1 MRSAITRKNVLTKT
15 IIYAVLISFSLLC
28 VIPFI
33 LILSISFSDEKA
45 ISDFGYSIV
54 PRNFTTYAYSYIFKF
69 PDVIINAYQVTILVT
84 AIGTAISLL
93 ITAML
98 AYPLSR
104 NHLKY
109 RNALSFYIFFTLLC
123 NGGMVSWYIIT
134 TQYLHLKENIW
145 ALIIPYLANS
155 WYILLMRNFFR
166 AVPDALIEAAKLEG
180 AGDFRIFVQIAMP
193 LSKPGLATIALF
205 IALGYWN
212 DWWLGLFLIT
222 GNEHAVPLQLLLN
235 RLMSTAQFLQTNPEA
250 VSKGIM
256 IPGESARMATCI
268 LVIGPII
275 FIYPFFQKYFIKG
288 LIVGA
293 VKS

>member
-1 MRSAITRKNVLTKT
+1 MRSAINRKNRLSQS
-15 IIYAVLISFSLLC
+15 IIYAVLIFFCLLC
-28 VIPFI
+28 IIPFL
-33 LILSISFSDEKA
+33 LILSISLSDEQA
-45 ISDFGYSIV
+45 ISDSGYSIF
-54 PRNFTTYAYSYIFKF
+54 PIHFTTYAYEYIFKF
-69 PDVIINAYQVTILVT
+69 PDLILNAYQVTTLVT
-84 AIGTAISLL
+84 VIGTVLGLL
-93 ITAML
+93 VTAML

-109 RNALSFYIFFTLLC
+109 RNAISFYIFFTLLC

-155 WYILLMRNFFR
+155 WYVLLLRNFFR

-180 AGDFRIFVQIAMP
+180 AGDFRIFYQIALP
-193 LSKPGLATIALF
+193 LAKPGLATIALF

-212 DWWLGLFLIT
+212 DWWLGLMLIT
-222 GNEHAVPLQLLLN
+222 GNESAVPLQLLLY
-235 RLMSTAQFLQTNPEA
+235 RLMSTLQFLQSNPEA
-250 VSKGIM
+250 ASKGIM
-256 IPGESARMATCI
+256 IPGESARMATCV

-275 FIYPFFQKYFIKG
+275 FVYPFFQKYFVKG